1 MAKFAVNKNFGRF
14 RQCWTVEADNEED
27 AWILAERNGHLD
39 YQLIYNEPVDKE
51 SKGWVVNLDEKQKE
65 KPPISEKEYWQCMK
79 EAVEKGMKVR
89 SWEYEKIYGL
99 PFNNV
104 W

>member
-39 YQLIYNEPVDKE
+39 YQLIYDEPVDRE

-65 KPPISEKEYWQCMK
+65 KPPIPFSTASFMHCQYSFSEIMHE
-79 EAVEKGMKVR
+79 R
-89 SWEYEKIYGL
+89 SS
-99 PFNNV
+99 
-104 W
+104 